1 MQEKMKKIAALFCWL
16 SLLAGGVGLSC
27 QVPVFRFA
35 LERWPADRFQLLV
48 ASRGPLEE
56 GLAKE
61 VASLRRAIEADA
73 NEINVDLQQVDVDQL
88 SEAERI
94 SHPALDHLGEGPGLI
109 LMPPASWK
117 TEDPVWVGEATT
129 ESLMRLLDSPLR
141 QRCGDALVKGASAVW
156 VLVECGDAEKDRQA
170 RELLEAGVKKAAET
184 LELPEG
190 IIRREDL
197 NKDYSNIDPDN
208 ILRSDVPLHI
218 SFATESVSRDDPA
231 EDIFLTMLVEPEAL
245 ELNEP
250 LIVPVFGRGRT
261 FGGLA
266 ASQSSVERIVGAS
279 EYLCGA
285 CSCQVKEGNPGYDL
299 LIRRNWDAILE
310 IEEITPDSEII
321 QAALDVVTFEPRE
334 ETNLAEGE
342 EPPAGRSATLLWIAI
357 GGVGL
362 MAGLGYLRF
371 RNSAAA

>member
-1 MQEKMKKIAALFCWL
+1 MKKIAALVC
-16 SLLAGGVGLSC
+16 LLLTLASGVGPSC

-48 ASRGPLEE
+48 SSRGPLEE
-56 GLAKE
+56 E
-61 VASLRRAIEADA
+61 VGKAIASLRRALEADA
-73 NEINVDLQQVDVDQL
+73 NEINVDLEEVDLNQL

-94 SHPALDHLGEGPGLI
+94 SHPALDHAGESPSLI

-117 TEDPVWVGEATT
+117 TEDPVWIGAATAQN
-129 ESLMRLLDSPLR
+129 LMRLLDSPLR

-156 VLVECGDAEKDRQA
+156 VLIECGDVEKDRRA
-170 RELLEAGVKKAAET
+170 RELLEAGVKRAAEK

-218 SFATESVSRDDPA
+218 SFTTETVLRDDPA

-310 IEEITPDSEII
+310 IEEITPESDII
-321 QAALDVVTFEPRE
+321 QEALDVVTFEPEE
-334 ETNLAEGE
+334 ETEPAEE
-342 EPPAGRSATLLWIAI
+342 ASAGRNATLLWVAL
-357 GGVGL
+357 GGAGL
-362 MAGLGYLRF
+362 MAGVGYLRF

>member
-129 ESLMRLLDSPLR
+129 ESLIARRLWRGSR
-141 QRCGDALVKGASAVW
+141 KRA
-156 VLVECGDAEKDRQA
+156 DRPRTVQ
-170 RELLEAGVKKAAET
+170 
-184 LELPEG
+184 
-190 IIRREDL
+190 
-197 NKDYSNIDPDN
+197 
-208 ILRSDVPLHI
+208 LHTI
-218 SFATESVSRDDPA
+218 THVSRFP
-231 EDIFLTMLVEPEAL
+231 
-245 ELNEP
+245 N
-250 LIVPVFGRGRT
+250 RGKVCFHT
-261 FGGLA
+261 
-266 ASQSSVERIVGAS
+266 
-279 EYLCGA
+279 
-285 CSCQVKEGNPGYDL
+285 
-299 LIRRNWDAILE
+299 W
-310 IEEITPDSEII
+310 
-321 QAALDVVTFEPRE
+321 
-334 ETNLAEGE
+334 
-342 EPPAGRSATLLWIAI
+342 
-357 GGVGL
+357 
-362 MAGLGYLRF
+362 
-371 RNSAAA
+371 